1 MTLSE
6 RENDQQHE
14 GGAPVDATN
23 HRQPQNPTFVHRAV
37 RNLLFSGFG
46 TVSNFAIGFLFA
58 GLTIR
63 YLGESR
69 AGFFMAISA
78 LTGLNALLGDFGLG
92 APATR
97 RIAVLNAEKNLQ
109 RARVVVSSVATVSL
123 ISGLVI
129 AIPVFFSFSKIFEW
143 AKLDNVFYG
152 DAFGAL
158 SCTLGSFLLTQA
170 TNPWRSTYVGL
181 ERFGVL
187 NMLATVFGLAGG
199 LSGIAILTISPTMTS
214 LAAVRLGLSI
224 VRFGVDAYFLR
235 KFLGGIPL
243 LSWNWKEIKP
253 MMSFGGWVYFQTLGG
268 FLVGR
273 ANSLVLTTF
282 LGSAA
287 LPYYELPQRFYI
299 QIHGALGSVSQ
310 FLFPMFSSFGDK
322 ARAEMVRLGD
332 RLRWLMATASGFS
345 YAGLAVAGPMLLDRI
360 VGPEFSANASVPL
373 YLACAQGFF
382 QAQDIVPYFFS
393 WSLGQGKPNSVIE
406 LSQGVL
412 VILTSLLLI
421 PRIGFVGASASQL
434 WVVPLVCIHVFWV
447 LKLVVLSKLEI
458 RNTLKAYVSPF
469 LMVGVSIL
477 IAETLGTVL
486 PKTLAALL
494 LRMAVGFL
502 VGGGV
507 LVAVERFFFRS
518 EGRWAAVV
526 KIFQNL
532 VAIPLSKR
540 RLSVSQEGLE
550 KDSAWI

>member
-1 MTLSE
+1 
-6 RENDQQHE
+6 
-14 GGAPVDATN
+14 
-23 HRQPQNPTFVHRAV
+23 
-37 RNLLFSGFG
+37 
-46 TVSNFAIGFLFA
+46 
-58 GLTIR
+58 
-63 YLGESR
+63 
-69 AGFFMAISA
+69 
-78 LTGLNALLGDFGLG
+78 
-92 APATR
+92 
-97 RIAVLNAEKNLQ
+97 
-109 RARVVVSSVATVSL
+109 
-123 ISGLVI
+123 
-129 AIPVFFSFSKIFEW
+129 
-143 AKLDNVFYG
+143 
-152 DAFGAL
+152 
-158 SCTLGSFLLTQA
+158 
-170 TNPWRSTYVGL
+170 
-181 ERFGVL
+181 
-187 NMLATVFGLAGG
+187 
-199 LSGIAILTISPTMTS
+199 
-214 LAAVRLGLSI
+214 
-224 VRFGVDAYFLR
+224 
-235 KFLGGIPL
+235 L

-507 LVAVERFFFRS
+507 LVVVERFFFRS